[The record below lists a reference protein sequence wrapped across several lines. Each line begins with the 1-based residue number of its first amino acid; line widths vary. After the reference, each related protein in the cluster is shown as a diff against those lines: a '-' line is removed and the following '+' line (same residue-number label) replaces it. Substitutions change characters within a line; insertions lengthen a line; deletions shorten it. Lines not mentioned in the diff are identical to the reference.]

1 MKLSHHVLVLLFYH
15 VKGTDTIISLVP
27 LTFGQDESLFLL
39 TCSRICV
46 LEIYLYVFMCF
57 FKFYVFIYPIFFGGM
72 FVLLRMY
79 EFLVAVML
87 RLELLPLS
95 SDCMFEEF

>member
-1 MKLSHHVLVLLFYH
+1 MSLVL
-15 VKGTDTIISLVP
+15 I
-27 LTFGQDESLFLL
+27 TFKQDESLFLL

-46 LEIYLYVFMCF
+46 LKIYLYVFMF
-57 FKFYVFIYPIFFGGM
+57 FFFYVFIHPIFFGGM

-79 EFLVAVML
+79 EFLVVVML

-95 SDCMFEEF
+95 SDCMFKEH

>member
-1 MKLSHHVLVLLFYH
+1 MSLVL
-15 VKGTDTIISLVP
+15 I
-27 LTFGQDESLFLL
+27 TFGQNESLFLL

-46 LEIYLYVFMCF
+46 YESLFLLTCLRICVLKIYLYVFMCF
-57 FKFYVFIYPIFFGGM
+57 FLKFFYVFIYPIFFGGM